1 MPRKLLTILIVIC
14 AALTGLQR
22 VVADDGHPIAI
33 RQWSDTGF
41 TIETMQNLHVGV
53 GLTEADEKRLPR
65 AVDFQTED
73 VATGGNIIVRWSA
86 QTSSVTTLGYD
97 QRDNNHLA
105 NDITVVGGA
114 WGMSEA
120 KLVSVDGVLV
130 ADLNAVAS
138 GEIETWLKNPIE
150 AEIGKPWLVV
160 IATAA
165 DFDADRLK
173 EIRDELNPQMMV
185 VNSSVG
191 KIDDVKVEVIPHNA
205 IAVSSSGE
213 NDQNNNT
220 RFVSLGDEP
229 WAMTDG
235 LAGLFAKKE
244 ADCKSSREMFSKLS
258 VEQMN
263 FKPGDGSHTPRWNA
277 EHMMG
282 RELLFFSQIFH
293 AVDPTIPVIDLNPR
307 QMPTDYTFAHSDWS
321 GAEEAAQM
329 MRVEAFTR
337 RFAYLLDRMDLDTKA
352 AGSKF
357 WSPRGLLEQMQRHYN
372 QHSANVVKKMDL
384 EDWPDK

>member
-1 MPRKLLTILIVIC
+1 MARNLPTVLVLIC
-14 AALTGLQR
+14 LALTGLQSAA
-22 VVADDGHPIAI
+22 ADTGQPIAI
-33 RQWSDTGF
+33 RQWSGTGLS
-41 TIETMQNLHVGV
+41 IETMANIHVGSGV
-53 GLTEADEKRLPR
+53 TEADQKRLPR
-65 AVDFQTED
+65 AVDFQVED
-73 VATGGNIIVRWSA
+73 SAAIGSATVRWMV
-86 QTSSVTTLGYD
+86 QTSSVTTLDYN
-97 QRDNNHLA
+97 QRGNNHLA
-105 NDITVVGGA
+105 NDITVVRGA

-138 GEIETWLKNPIE
+138 EEIEAWLKNPIE

-173 EIRDELNPQMMV
+173 EIRDKLNPQMMI

-191 KIDDVKVEVIPHNA
+191 KIDDVKVEVISHNT
-205 IAVSSSGE
+205 IAVSAAAEG
-213 NDQNNNT
+213 DDKDKT
-220 RFVSLGDEP
+220 RIVSLGDQP
-229 WAMTDG
+229 WAMNDE

-244 ADCKSSREMFSKLS
+244 AACKSSREMFAQLS

-293 AVDPTIPVIDLNPR
+293 AVDPKIPVMDLNPR
-307 QMPTDYTFAHSDWS
+307 QMPEDYTFAHSDWS

-329 MRVEAFTR
+329 ARVEAFTR
-337 RFAYLLDRMDLDTKA
+337 RFAYLLDGMDLDTKA

-357 WSPRGLLEQMQRHYN
+357 WTPRGLLEQMQRHYK

-384 EDWPDK
+384 EDWPGK